1 MTIGSP
7 VEGSAGPQ
15 AKSDLWLICPICKQ
29 PNPSGTLHCKF
40 CWGASLY
47 SVHPISTEELTTFT
61 ARREKKQKRWTALR
75 TAAIAIGAPALLL
88 AAVFFWI
95 YAFTDLMFAPPAH
108 LNSTSQPGESAM
120 YRHDLAR
127 TGAMDASTVNPT
139 GKLKWSFQTD
149 DEIRSTPAVANGVVY
164 FGSNDHKLYAL
175 DAATGQKRWEFQVG
189 SWVESSPAV
198 VNGVVYFGSN
208 DGFVYALD
216 AITGQKLWAFETPYA
231 VKSSPAVAG
240 NVVYIGGDD
249 YFVYALD
256 ARTGKQIWQFETESH
271 VMSSPVVANGIL
283 YIGSMDFSCYALNAE
298 TGRFRLRMNTFEV
311 LSSPAV
317 VGDKVYFTSRNFLF
331 AMDGKARN
339 WPGEDALRPWW
350 LQFYAFRLA
359 PPPPPRSG
367 VVWGTRLSFSAS
379 DTTPVVSGD
388 ALFTSAGGSLY
399 RVDLTERKTAWT
411 FPAGS
416 TIRSSP
422 ALANNVLYVGDIN
435 GLLHAV
441 NAETGKEQW
450 KYNTGMEIRS
460 SPTYANGIIYVTSRN
475 GSIYALE

>member
-1 MTIGSP
+1 MTIGAPAGEST
-7 VEGSAGPQ
+7 GPQ

-47 SVHPISTEELTTFT
+47 SVRPITTEELATFT
-61 ARREKKQKRWTALR
+61 TRREKKQKRWAVLR
-75 TAAIAIGAPALLL
+75 TAVIAIGAPLLLL
-88 AAVFFWI
+88 ASAFFWI
-95 YAFTDLMFAPPAH
+95 YAFTDLLFAPPAH

-127 TGAMDASTVNPT
+127 TGSADASTVNPT
-139 GKLKWSFQTD
+139 GKLKWSFRAD
-149 DEIRSTPAVANGVVY
+149 DEIRSTAAVANGMVY

-175 DAATGQKRWEFQVG
+175 DAATGQKRWEFEVG
-189 SWVESSPAV
+189 SWVESSPAI

-216 AITGQKLWAFETPYA
+216 AVSGRQLWSFETPYA

-256 ARTGKQIWQFETESH
+256 ARTGKQIWRFETDSH
-271 VMSSPVVANGIL
+271 VMSSPVIADGIL

-298 TGRFRLRMNTFEV
+298 NGRFRLKMNTFEV

-317 VGDKVYFTSRNFLF
+317 SDGKVYFTSRSFLF

-339 WPGEDALRPWW
+339 WPGEESLRPWW

-367 VVWGTRLSFSAS
+367 VLWGMRLSFSSS
-379 DTTPVVSGD
+379 DTTPIVSGD
-388 ALFTSAGGSLY
+388 SLFTTAGGSLY
-399 RVDLTERKTAWT
+399 RVDLTTRKSTWT
-411 FPAGS
+411 FPTTS

-422 ALANNVLYVGDIN
+422 ALANNVLYVGNND
-435 GLLHAV
+435 GLLYAV
-441 NAETGKEQW
+441 NADTGTALW
-450 KYNTGMEIRS
+450 TYNTGMEIRS
-460 SPTYANGIIYVTSRN
+460 SPTYTHGVVYVTSRN
-475 GSIYALE
+475 GTIYALE